1 MKIAQIRFPDGSIYQ
16 FDKNNKRRVKDE
28 KYKKVAE

>member
-16 FDKNNKRRVKDE
+16 FDSKNIKEVKNE
-28 KYKKVAE
+28 NE

>member
-16 FDKNNKRRVKDE
+16 FDSKKIKEVKNENE
-28 KYKKVAE
+28 